1 VVIIDGIDQQAGV
14 MELRHLRYFIALAG
28 SLNFT
33 RAAERVHVTQST
45 LSHQIRQLE
54 DEVGQP
60 LFDRVGKR
68 VVMTEAGGVF
78 LAYATRALREIDQG
92 LGELKTSPA
101 SMSGVVRVGATHT
114 FNLGFIPECIAVF
127 LSRNATVK
135 VVVEELSAD
144 AIATRLDAGELDMGV
159 AYRPEQRSD
168 LRFEPLFNEE
178 LVLVVAGSHPLAARK
193 RIRMIELHREPLV
206 LLPQSF
212 STRRLLDECFAAA
225 GAEPNVVAEMNTI
238 AAMLGV
244 VARIQVG
251 AIVAANAL
259 GQMTGLAIV
268 PMENPT
274 PLRTPGL
281 LFKDDRP
288 QTRAVRA
295 FAALLRKTA
304 MASTSRPKTYSTE
317 AEPIKASGGAGK
329 RAKPAP
335 AAERPKAVARRPRTR
350 PEAA

>member
-1 VVIIDGIDQQAGV
+1 
-14 MELRHLRYFIALAG
+14 
-28 SLNFT
+28 
-33 RAAERVHVTQST
+33 
-45 LSHQIRQLE
+45 
-54 DEVGQP
+54 
-60 LFDRVGKR
+60 
-68 VVMTEAGGVF
+68 
-78 LAYATRALREIDQG
+78 
-92 LGELKTSPA
+92 
-101 SMSGVVRVGATHT
+101 
-114 FNLGFIPECIAVF
+114 
-127 LSRNATVK
+127 
-135 VVVEELSAD
+135 VVEELSAD
-144 AIATRLDAGELDMGV
+144 AIATRLDAGDLDLGV

-178 LVLVVAGSHPLAARK
+178 LVLVVANSHILAQRK

-244 VARIQVG
+244 VARIHVG

-259 GQMTGLAIV
+259 GQTTGLTVV

-317 AEPIKASGGAGK
+317 AEAAKEPVSAGK
-329 RAKPAP
+329 RARPAS
-335 AAERPKAVARRPRTR
+335 AAGTRAAPKRPRARAKT
-350 PEAA
+350 A

>member
-1 VVIIDGIDQQAGV
+1 

-68 VVMTEAGGVF
+68 VVMTEAGDSF
-78 LAYATRALREIDQG
+78 LAYASRALQEIDRG
-92 LGELKTSPA
+92 LSELKTQGV
-101 SMSGVVRVGATHT
+101 SMSGVVRIGATHT
-114 FNLGFIPECIAVF
+114 FNLGFIPECVAKF
-127 LSRNATVK
+127 LARNTTVK
-135 VVVEELSAD
+135 VVIEELPAD
-144 AIATRLDAGELDMGV
+144 AIATRLDAGELDFGI
-159 AYRPEQRSD
+159 AYRPELRSD

-178 LVLVVAGSHPLAARK
+178 LVLVVANSHPLAQRK

-212 STRRLLDECFAAA
+212 STRRLLDECFVAS
-225 GAEPNVVAEMNTI
+225 GAEPNIVAEMNTV

-244 VARIQVG
+244 VSRIHVG
-251 AIVAANAL
+251 AIVAASAV
-259 GQMTGLAIV
+259 GQNHGLSV
-268 PMENPT
+268 LPMESPT
-274 PLRTPGL
+274 PVRTPGL
-281 LFKDDRP
+281 LFKEGHP
-288 QTRAVRA
+288 QTRPVLA

-304 MASTSRPKTYSTE
+304 MASTLRPKTYAVEESSVE
-317 AEPIKASGGAGK
+317 RSGGQGAQARKSAAGQS
-329 RAKPAP
+329 AL
-335 AAERPKAVARRPRTR
+335 AVKRPRSR
-350 PEAA
+350 SKPIM

>member
-1 VVIIDGIDQQAGV
+1 

-68 VVMTEAGGVF
+68 VIMTEAGGVF

-92 LGELKTSPA
+92 LGELKTSPV
-101 SMSGVVRVGATHT
+101 SMSGVVRIGATHT

-144 AIATRLDAGELDMGV
+144 AIATRLDAGELDLGV
-159 AYRPEQRSD
+159 AYRPELRSD

-178 LVLVVAGSHPLAARK
+178 LVLVVANSHALAKRK

-259 GQMTGLAIV
+259 GQTTGLSVV

-281 LFKDDRP
+281 LFKDDGP

-317 AEPIKASGGAGK
+317 AEPARDAGSTGK
-329 RAKPAP
+329 RARPSAP
-335 AAERPKAVARRPRTR
+335 AEGPKAASRRPRVRAT
-350 PEAA
+350 AS